1 MRKLKKKKK
10 RIFEIKT
17 KLQGAQ
23 ERINS
28 VGIIIRTTEERHGNR
43 QENKMKSTNSKKTI
57 RMKSSI

>member
-1 MRKLKKKKK
+1 MRKLKKKK

-28 VGIIIRTTEERHGNR
+28 VGITIRTTEERHGNR
-43 QENKMKSTNSKKTI
+43 QENKMKSTNSKKQ
-57 RMKSSI
+57 SE